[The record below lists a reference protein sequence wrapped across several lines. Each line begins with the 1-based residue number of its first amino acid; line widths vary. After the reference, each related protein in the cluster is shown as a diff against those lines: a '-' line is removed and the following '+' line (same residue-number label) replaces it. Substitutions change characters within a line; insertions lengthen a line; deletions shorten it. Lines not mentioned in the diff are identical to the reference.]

1 VKRSPERAGKLSE
14 TTGLFDEEF
23 KHNKSR
29 YILQCTLAMLCVL
42 VVLMMLDTLSHGITI
57 ASLGAS
63 SFIAFAMPYQRSS
76 TARAMIGG
84 YAIGI
89 ITGAL
94 CYLISLLPEVS
105 SVPYLE
111 ANRHEIFGALAVGV
125 AIFLMAITRSEH
137 PPAAGL
143 ALGFVTDG
151 TDIYTVIIVA
161 VGIVA
166 LYVLKTLLK
175 PALIDL
181 T

>member
-1 VKRSPERAGKLSE
+1 MKHSPERAGKLSE
-14 TTGLFDEEF
+14 TTGLFDKEF
-23 KHNKSR
+23 KHHKGR

-42 VVLMMLDTLSHGITI
+42 AVLTVLNTLSHGIAI

-84 YAIGI
+84 YTIGI
-89 ITGAL
+89 MTGTV
-94 CYLISLLPEVS
+94 CYLVSMLPEVS

-111 ANRHEIFGALAVGV
+111 ANRHEVFGAIAVGM
-125 AIFLMAITRSEH
+125 AIFLMVITQSGH

-143 ALGFVTDG
+143 ALGFVTNG
-151 TDIYTVIIVA
+151 ADIHSVIIVE

-166 LYVLKTLLK
+166 LYALKTLLK
-175 PALIDL
+175 PALMDL